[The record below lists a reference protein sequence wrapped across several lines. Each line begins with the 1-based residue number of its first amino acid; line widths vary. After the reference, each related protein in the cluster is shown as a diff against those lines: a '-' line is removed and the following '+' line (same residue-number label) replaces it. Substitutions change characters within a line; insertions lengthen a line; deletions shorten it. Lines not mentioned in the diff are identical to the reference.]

1 MIGCQRVFGA
11 GLLAHGDHNSKLEDR
26 ARVIVR
32 RGRRGKRRVVCRG
45 RTRCGP
51 LGRRKRGGMGTGTG
65 DLKNG
70 SVFGDGGNP
79 NAVVVGRVVLEE
91 TSCAKEIKNGPFTLI
106 FFPSTR
112 E

>member
-1 MIGCQRVFGA
+1 
-11 GLLAHGDHNSKLEDR
+11 
-26 ARVIVR
+26 
-32 RGRRGKRRVVCRG
+32 
-45 RTRCGP
+45 
-51 LGRRKRGGMGTGTG
+51 MGTGTG